1 MSGIVAGRVV
11 IVTGAGRGI
20 GREHALAYAREGA
33 KVVVNDIGA
42 GLDGSTT
49 GESPAEQVVAEIK
62 SSGGEA
68 VVNGDDVADWAGAQ
82 SLVNTAIETFGALD
96 ILVNNAGFLR
106 DKMLVSMSEEDWDN
120 VIRVHLKGHFAMLRH
135 AAAYWRAESKAGN
148 PRAAR
153 VINTSSGAGLY
164 GSVGQGNYAAAKAA
178 IAELTIQAAAEMKA
192 YGVTVNAIAPSART
206 RMTTSAGD
214 AMAAQM
220 APPEDG
226 SFDTM
231 DPANVSPLVV
241 WLGSEEAGSVSGRVF
256 EVEGGTVSV
265 TDGWQRSVKRD
276 KGARWDPAELGPVVT
291 DILAEAPTPMPV
303 YGAR

>member
-20 GREHALAYAREGA
+20 GREHALAFAREGA

-42 GLDGSTT
+42 GLDGSAT
-49 GESPAEQVVAEIK
+49 GESPAEQVVAEIIAA
-62 SSGGEA
+62 GGQA

-82 SLVNTAIETFGALD
+82 NVVNTAIEKFGGLD
-96 ILVNNAGFLR
+96 VLVNNAGFLR
-106 DKMLVSMSEEDWDN
+106 DKMLVMMSEEDWDN

-135 AAAYWRAESKAGN
+135 AAAYWRAESKAGRA
-148 PRAAR
+148 RAAR

-164 GSVGQGNYAAAKAA
+164 GSVGQGNYSAAKAA
-178 IAELTIQAAAEMKA
+178 IAELTIQAAAEMA
-192 YGVTVNAIAPSART
+192 GYGVTVNAIAPSART
-206 RMTTSAGD
+206 RMTTSSGD

-220 APPEDG
+220 AVPDDG
-226 SFDTM
+226 SFDAM

-241 WLGSEEAGSVSGRVF
+241 WLGSEESAQVSGRVF
-256 EVEGGTVSV
+256 EVEGGTISVS
-265 TDGWQRSVKRD
+265 DGWQRSIKRD
-276 KGARWDPAELGPVVT
+276 KGSRWDPAELGPVVK
-291 DILAEAPTPMPV
+291 DILEQAPTPMPV